1 MRFYRHYTVLTYF
14 IIIAV
19 TQVQSQSQLNKIKA
33 GILGV
38 PGFQSGFA
46 TGNIGYEQLNK
57 DYTGSWQIHYNFSTG
72 SVAADAGSTKRN
84 WITVEKTFYIQK
96 PVKYVFLYSFFAE
109 AGNRTKL
116 AGFVHSPPDSIF
128 KNTTSSEVC
137 PGIAIGFHRDL
148 GKHWGIQAVCGP
160 KMIIDIKKESLY
172 YSISSLSYFTVP
184 EEKNIRAGM
193 RFMLNICYQF

>member
-1 MRFYRHYTVLTYF
+1 MKFYRHYTVLICF
-14 IIIAV
+14 IFIANA
-19 TQVQSQSQLNKIKA
+19 QAQSQSQLNKIKA

-46 TGNIGYEQLNK
+46 TGNIGYERLNK
-57 DYTGSWQIHYNFSTG
+57 DNTRSWQIHYNFSTG
-72 SVAADAGSTKRN
+72 SVAADAGSTQRN
-84 WITVEKTFYIQK
+84 WITIEKTFYIQK

-116 AGFVHSPPDSIF
+116 AGFEHNPPDSIF
-128 KNTTSSEVC
+128 KNTTSTEVC
-137 PGIAIGFHRDL
+137 PGIAIGLHRDL

-172 YSISSLSYFTVP
+172 YSISSLNYFMVP